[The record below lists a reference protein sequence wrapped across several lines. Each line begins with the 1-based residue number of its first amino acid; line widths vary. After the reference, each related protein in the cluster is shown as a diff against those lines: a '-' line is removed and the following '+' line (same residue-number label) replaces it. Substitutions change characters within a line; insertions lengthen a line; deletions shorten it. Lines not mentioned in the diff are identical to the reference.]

1 VIVAIVVVYL
11 LGMHGVAYWASRR
24 IKGNE
29 DFMVAGRRLGPF
41 MLAGTLAATEV
52 GGGSSLGVTEKAYG
66 NWGLSALWYVLAMA
80 VTFVLLSLVAPKL
93 RGAMVKTVP
102 EFFRARYGPKNGL
115 VTALIMI
122 FPMVGLTAIQLMA
135 SATIL
140 SVMTGLSYWLSAI
153 IVTVLVTEYSILG
166 GLWSVTLTDVVQWL
180 LITVGTAAVVPF
192 AISAAGIGWPT
203 ICALIV
209 MYFTSFAV
217 GQEAVQR
224 FYAARDGRAARRG
237 ALLAALFYA
246 GYAFIP
252 ALIGIVAFSMVQT
265 GTLDATMIE
274 QNGAR
279 YVLPTLA
286 THVLPAPMVGLLFAA
301 LISATMSSADS
312 DMLAAGSIFA
322 NDIYRVYIHPDASDA
337 RVLRVTRW
345 TMAAVGALSLGVAL
359 LDWRDM
365 ITVLMFSFALRA
377 GGEFIPYIAGH
388 YWRKATG
395 FSSLASI
402 VVGCGV
408 VIYVKLA
415 HPDWFQGADAIAGV
429 GVNAVVFV
437 TLTHLFSN
445 KAAP

>member
-1 VIVAIVVVYL
+1 
-11 LGMHGVAYWASRR
+11 M
-24 IKGNE
+24 
-29 DFMVAGRRLGPF
+29 
-41 MLAGTLAATEV
+41 
-52 GGGSSLGVTEKAYG
+52 
-66 NWGLSALWYVLAMA
+66 
-80 VTFVLLSLVAPKL
+80 
-93 RGAMVKTVP
+93 
-102 EFFRARYGPKNGL
+102 
-115 VTALIMI
+115 
-122 FPMVGLTAIQLMA
+122 
-135 SATIL
+135 
-140 SVMTGLSYWLSAI
+140 
-153 IVTVLVTEYSILG
+153 TEYSILG

-180 LITVGTAAVVPF
+180 LIALGTAAVVPF
-192 AISAAGIGWPT
+192 AISAAGGWDNVVAHLPAERLSLTAGIGWPT

-224 FYAARDGRAARRG
+224 FYAARDGKAARRG

-252 ALIGIVAFSMVQT
+252 ALIGVVAFSMVQT

-286 THVLPAPMVGLLFAA
+286 TQVLPAPIVGLLFAA

-322 NDIYRVYIHPDASDA
+322 NDIYRVYIDPDASDA

-359 LDWRDM
+359 LDWQDM

-395 FSSLASI
+395 ISSLASI

-408 VIYVKLA
+408 VIYVKLN

-437 TLTHLFSN
+437 TLTHLFPK
-445 KAAP
+445 KAAL